1 MNSQALWYLSRGSG
15 IVVLLLLTLAVVAG
29 VATAG
34 RWSTHR
40 WPRFVVEGLH
50 RNLSLL
56 ATVFLGVHISST
68 VLDTYV
74 NIRWIDAVVP
84 FQALYKPVWL
94 GLGALAF
101 DLFLALAITSL
112 IRSRLGYK
120 TWRAVHWL
128 AYGCWGFGLL
138 HGLGIGS
145 DRHQTWMLSLYA
157 ACAVAVGAATLVRLA
172 PIMRRA
178 LAPVAP

>member
-29 VATAG
+29 IATSG
-34 RWSTHR
+34 RWSTRR
-40 WPRFVVEGLH
+40 WPRFVVQGLH

-56 ATVFLGVHISST
+56 ATVFLAVHISST

-74 NIRWIDAVVP
+74 NIRWVDAVLP
-84 FQALYKPVWL
+84 FRASYHPLWL
-94 GLGALAF
+94 GLGAVAF
-101 DLFLALAITSL
+101 DLFVALALTSL
-112 IRSRLGYK
+112 IRSRLGYR

-157 ACAVAVGAATLVRLA
+157 ACAAAVAAATLVRLA
-172 PIMRRA
+172 PMMRRA
-178 LAPVAP
+178 LTPAAT

>member
-1 MNSQALWYLSRGSG
+1 MNSHALWYLSRGSG

-29 VATAG
+29 IATSG
-34 RWSTHR
+34 RWSTRR
-40 WPRFVVEGLH
+40 WPRFVVQGLH

-74 NIRWIDAVVP
+74 NIRWIDAVLP
-84 FQALYKPVWL
+84 FHAAYKPLWL

-112 IRSRLGYK
+112 IRSRLGYR
-120 TWRAVHWL
+120 TWKSVHWL
-128 AYGCWGFGLL
+128 AYGCWGLGLL

-145 DRHQTWMLSLYA
+145 DRHQTWTLCLYA
-157 ACAVAVGAATLVRLA
+157 ASAAAVAAATLVRLA

-178 LAPVAP
+178 IAPAAS